1 MYSTAGC
8 GIVNLAPT
16 SFSECICPNLT
27 EAKKGV
33 ESTLLGKHVFLVDL
47 HLEHTLKK
55 GGTYLCVLC

>member
-1 MYSTAGC
+1 
-8 GIVNLAPT
+8 VNLTPT

-33 ESTLLGKHVFLVDL
+33 ESTLLGKHVFLLDL
-47 HLEHTLKK
+47 HSEHTLKK